1 MPSDKATDKSLDKAT
16 VARIA
21 TLARIRVPEEELEGL
36 AAGME
41 KIIGWVEQLDEVNT
55 DEVPPMASVVDVE
68 LPWRDDQVTDGG
80 CREHV
85 LANAPE
91 KSQGFFA
98 VPKVLE

>member
-1 MPSDKATDKSLDKAT
+1 MPSDKAPGKSLDKSE

-21 TLARIRVPEEELEGL
+21 TLARIRVPEGKLEGL
-36 AAGME
+36 ASDME
-41 KIIGWVEQLDEVNT
+41 KIIGWVEQLDEVDT

-68 LPWRDDQVTDGG
+68 LPRRADEVSDGD
-80 CREHV
+80 CRERV

-91 KSQGFFA
+91 KAEGFFA